1 MAFVISEVKR
11 KRNARWGYF
20 FNTYQFTLQQIILER
35 LIQVLKLPFQ
45 MNTHTYSWIIFD
57 KALNHLLRITLLRF
71 LYPQVTKKLVYTIK
85 VGTFQ
90 FILKYGLHLNQ
101 EGEC

>member
-1 MAFVISEVKR
+1 MAFVLSEVKR

-71 LYPQVTKKLVYTIK
+71 LYPQVTNKLVYTIK

-90 FILKYGLHLNQ
+90 FILKYGLHFNQ

>member
-1 MAFVISEVKR
+1 MPGEDNF
-11 KRNARWGYF
+11 F
-20 FNTYQFTLQQIILER
+20 FNIYQFTLQQIILER

-57 KALNHLLRITLLRF
+57 KALNHLHRITLLRF
-71 LYPQVTKKLVYTIK
+71 LYPQVINKLIYTIK
-85 VGTFQ
+85 VEIFQ
-90 FILKYGLHLNQ
+90 FIPKYGLHLNQ